1 MGDKYEAYSETCNPS
16 VSFADS
22 SLYTREPVRRS
33 RDGGIVILFRS
44 LSVNHSAH
52 IRTRLK
58 QPINGAFR
66 LVVAYR
72 RRPYMFLCTENPSLL
87 RSFQV
92 EEICREEK
100 FSHTRQ
106 KRSLSFRINEHFN
119 TGCVDFSPPKSCSY
133 VCTMVKQ
140 QMPEH
145 PAVSL
150 VPFPVRRRVH
160 HPQTDVFQAAKQ

>member
-1 MGDKYEAYSETCNPS
+1 MLKQQMFEHRT
-16 VSFADS
+16 VSLVPF
-22 SLYTREPVRRS
+22 PVRHRVHQPRRIS
-33 RDGGIVILFRS
+33 SGETIKTEDLTFLRRAGFGHL
-44 LSVNHSAH
+44 LLNHSAH

-92 EEICREEK
+92 EEFCREEK

-133 VCTMVKQ
+133 VCVMVKLSVLLLTLR
-140 QMPEH
+140 
-145 PAVSL
+145 ANCYII
-150 VPFPVRRRVH
+150 
-160 HPQTDVFQAAKQ
+160 TGI

>member
-119 TGCVDFSPPKSCSY
+119 TGCGDFSPPKSCSY
-133 VCTMVKQ
+133 VYAMVKHTIYKLFCQ
-140 QMPEH
+140 EFFSKKGR
-145 PAVSL
+145 ARL
-150 VPFPVRRRVH
+150 EPVTSRIK
-160 HPQTDVFQAAKQ
+160 F